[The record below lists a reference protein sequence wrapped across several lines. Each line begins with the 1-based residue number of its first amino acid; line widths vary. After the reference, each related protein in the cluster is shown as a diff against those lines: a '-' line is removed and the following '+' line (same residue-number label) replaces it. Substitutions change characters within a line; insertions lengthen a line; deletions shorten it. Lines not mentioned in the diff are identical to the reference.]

1 MADVGSIISL
11 EDMKEIM
18 NKSIKNAET
27 WGDFYAGI
35 IIGVY
40 KLGLERGKITSSSK
54 LGNWVKNGK
63 YNYTYK
69 CSVCGET
76 GPLEPIGE
84 GVFKFNFCPN
94 CGVYMRGGQGETE

>member
-1 MADVGSIISL
+1 MDVNVSSIISL

-40 KLGLERGKITSSSK
+40 KLGKEQAKSEIIRCKNCKYWNIEEGGVDKHCDK
-54 LGNWVKNGK
+54 LNG
-63 YNYTYK
+63 YWYPDEY
-69 CSVCGET
+69 CSCADVRE
-76 GPLEPIGE
+76 ED
-84 GVFKFNFCPN
+84 
-94 CGVYMRGGQGETE
+94 

>member
-1 MADVGSIISL
+1 MDVESWAEKCISSIISL

-40 KLGLERGKITSSSK
+40 KLGKEQAKSEIIRCKNCKYWNIEDGDVDKRCNK
-54 LGNWVKNGK
+54 LNG
-63 YNYTYK
+63 YWYPDEY
-69 CSVCGET
+69 CSCADVRE
-76 GPLEPIGE
+76 ED
-84 GVFKFNFCPN
+84 
-94 CGVYMRGGQGETE
+94 

>member
-1 MADVGSIISL
+1 MVDVSSVISL

-18 NKSIKNAET
+18 NKSVENSET
-27 WGDFYAGI
+27 WKDFYTGI

-54 LGNWVKNGK
+54 LGNWIKNGK

-69 CSVCGET
+69 CSVCGEI
-76 GPLEPIGE
+76 GPLEPVGE

-94 CGVYMRGGQGETE
+94 CGADMRGEQYE